1 MKDETNEIRAENGRI
16 LYRTENIENQFDQSL
31 RRHYWIEVTA
41 TDYDE
46 SGNNPDTRI
55 IYSVKVHQTRK
66 ELEQFAK
73 QLAMNYISSH
83 YEIEVSAKVEPF
95 SLIWMMHTDEKG
107 TESDEH
113 GQIRFKM

>member
-16 LYRTENIENQFDQSL
+16 LYRTENIENQFDHRH

-55 IYSVKVHQTRK
+55 IYSVKQHFTRK
-66 ELEQFAK
+66 ELEQFAE
-73 QLAMNYISSH
+73 QLARNYIRSH
-83 YEIEVSAKVEPF
+83 HEIEVSARVEPF

-113 GQIRFKM
+113 GQIRFKI